1 MRYHFTPIK
10 MAYNQKTNTRCGE
23 SGTLIRDC
31 NMVHPLW
38 KLLKMLNIELPHDRA
53 IPFLDIYPREM
64 KAHVHTNPEI
74 FTELFIRP
82 KK

>member
-64 KAHVHTNPEI
+64 KAYVHTNPEI
-74 FTELFIRP
+74 ITELFIRP

>member
-1 MRYHFTPIK
+1 
-10 MAYNQKTNTRCGE
+10 
-23 SGTLIRDC
+23 
-31 NMVHPLW
+31 MVHPLW

-64 KAHVHTNPEI
+64 KAYVHTNLEI

-82 KK
+82 KKQK